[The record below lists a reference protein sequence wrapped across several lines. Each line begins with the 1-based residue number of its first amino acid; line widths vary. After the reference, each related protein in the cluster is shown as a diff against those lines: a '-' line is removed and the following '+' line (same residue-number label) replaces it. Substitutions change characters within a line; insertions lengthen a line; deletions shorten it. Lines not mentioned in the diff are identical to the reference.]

1 MNSVLRN
8 NTMSSGPTTLVVF
21 LVLIIIFIL
30 YLRRIAYPRPYAH
43 IPYNKHSANR
53 FLGDLPD
60 LLEAVKT
67 TKDPAKFAFQQC
79 RKLRSPVIQLFLR
92 PFSRPFIFIDDVRE
106 VENLIVTRT
115 KEFDR
120 APTTIAVFKPFVP
133 HSSIIKL
140 TTPEWRAQRRIW
152 TDVMSNDFLKLV
164 AAPRMHK
171 AGMELIELWSL
182 KADIA
187 QGHPFFVQEDCE
199 LATFDAIWA
208 TILGCELNGV
218 KNEIRQIREKA
229 SSIKQAN
236 DKDIVASIPAAE
248 RGEMYKAAYYFNL
261 TIEKTLT
268 SPIPPLHHWLLRQT
282 PTYRKHWAIT
292 RHIISTLIEE
302 ARERFLKL
310 SDAEMARDKD
320 TCAMDLVLRRELSAA
335 QKANV
340 LTGVKPPTPEEI
352 HDELFMFLIAVG
364 MILTIVHVPFF

>member
-1 MNSVLRN
+1 MQSCSQSTMNFILSSN
-8 NTMSSGPTTLVVF
+8 NTMVF
-21 LVLIIIFIL
+21 ESIVLISFLALVLYI
-30 YLRRIAYPRPYAH
+30 RRIAYPRPYPG
-43 IPYNKHSANR
+43 IPYNRHSTNR

-79 RKLRSPVIQLFLR
+79 RKLQSPVIQLFLR

-106 VENLIVTRT
+106 VEDLIVTRT

-152 TDVMSNDFLKLV
+152 TDVMSNDFLKQV
-164 AAPRMHK
+164 AAPKMQKAALELVELWKLK
-171 AGMELIELWSL
+171 AGL
-182 KADIA
+182 AD
-187 QGHPFFVQEDCE
+187 GHPFFVQEDCE

-208 TILGCELNGV
+208 AILGSELNGV
-218 KNEIRQIREKA
+218 KNEIQQIQEKA
-229 SSIKQAN
+229 PSVKQAK
-236 DKDIVASIPAAE
+236 DKDVVATIPAVD
-248 RGEMYKAAYYFNL
+248 RGEMYKAAYYFN
-261 TIEKTLT
+261 ISVEKTLT
-268 SPIPPLHHWLLRQT
+268 SPAPPLHHWILRQS
-282 PTYRKHWAIT
+282 PTYKKHWAVT
-292 RHIISTLIEE
+292 KRVISNLIKD
-302 ARERFLKL
+302 ARERFSKL

-340 LTGVKPPTPEEI
+340 LANVKPPTPEEI
-352 HDELFMFLIAVG
+352 HDELFMFLIAVSYG
-364 MILTIVHVPFF
+364 HTML